1 MEVALQLT
9 RLYKDDP
16 EVLYHTG
23 RLFSNYAYL
32 MTMRLAEVAPTSVWM
47 HQAAGEANESLG
59 SYDAALDEYRKVLAL
74 APGRPGIH
82 YRLGRVFLARARPP
96 LSEADA
102 EADAAREF
110 EQELQI
116 DPTNA
121 DAAYELG
128 EIRRKAGDLDK
139 ARELFELA
147 VRSYPEF
154 EQGLVGLG
162 RVLVAQGKADLALPP
177 LAKAVSLNPDDDVA
191 WFQLYQ
197 AHRALGH
204 LEEQEKAQAEF
215 QRLRS
220 PEARAG
226 AAGPAPPARRDAA
239 GARCAGDPALAGRW
253 ATTRVTSGSTR
264 RPTMATTRPR
274 PRFTPALVLGAGASL
289 LLAAPSPLAFAAK
302 GETSLRVVGLRTE
315 YKENPLGIDA
325 RTPRLSWR
333 IESDGRGV
341 VQSAYEIRV
350 ARSERGLGAAGD
362 RVWESGKVASD
373 ESIHRPYGG
382 KRARVRPAVPLAGAG
397 VGRGREGLGLER
409 AGVVGDGAS
418 RALGLEGELDR
429 AGPAGGRDEVGSGAD
444 AAP

>member
-1 MEVALQLT
+1 MKPLVVLLGLCLAGSGLLAQTPDPAALERFAGEGQKALAERRWADAARAYEKLRELSPGTAEVHAQLGMIYFQQQAFARAVPSLRQALKLKPGLPNVDILLAMCLSELGQYKDALPGLQKGFGQSSDVALRRATGLQLQRTYTGLGQDDKAVEVALQLT

-16 EVLYHTG
+16 EILYHTG

-59 SYDAALDEYRKVLAL
+59 SHDAALDEYRKVLAL

-102 EADAAREF
+102 ETNAAREF

-147 VRSYPEF
+147 VKSYPEF

-162 RVLVAQGKADLALPP
+162 RVLVAQGKVDLALPP
-177 LAKAVSLNPDDDVA
+177 LKKAVSLNPDDDVA

-215 QRLRS
+215 QRLR
-220 PEARAG
+220 ARK
-226 AAGPAPPARRDAA
+226 REQERLDLL
-239 GARCAGDPALAGRW
+239 RQHV
-253 ATTRVTSGSTR
+253 VT
-264 RPTMATTRPR
+264 
-274 PRFTPALVLGAGASL
+274 
-289 LLAAPSPLAFAAK
+289 
-302 GETSLRVVGLRTE
+302 
-315 YKENPLGIDA
+315 
-325 RTPRLSWR
+325 
-333 IESDGRGV
+333 
-341 VQSAYEIRV
+341 QQ
-350 ARSERGLGAAGD
+350 
-362 RVWESGKVASD
+362 
-373 ESIHRPYGG
+373 
-382 KRARVRPAVPLAGAG
+382 
-397 VGRGREGLGLER
+397 
-409 AGVVGDGAS
+409 
-418 RALGLEGELDR
+418 ELD
-429 AGPAGGRDEVGSGAD
+429 AQATP
-444 AAP
+444 P